1 MKIYFVQYHWKEIIE
16 AIYEYIISNCDNIF
30 GVVNQDCLFRIEPDC
45 NNKSLIIGVL
55 HDADEQFFID
65 YLEHHDLEDTGLHYK
80 QLISSSQSKY
90 IKRTGKNDYLA
101 DNEIRYVKFSYND
114 ISRIMIVIVAQLLKI
129 SKYSSIMIQKDKD
142 LYEIYISK
150 HDFNYEVI
158 KGGSSAIKFV
168 DKTISV
174 GGRFL

>member
-1 MKIYFVQYHWKEIIE
+1 M
-16 AIYEYIISNCDNIF
+16 
-30 GVVNQDCLFRIEPDC
+30 L
-45 NNKSLIIGVL
+45 
-55 HDADEQFFID
+55 
-65 YLEHHDLEDTGLHYK
+65 
-80 QLISSSQSKY
+80 SS
-90 IKRTGKNDYLA
+90 A
-101 DNEIRYVKFSYND
+101 
-114 ISRIMIVIVAQLLKI
+114 
-129 SKYSSIMIQKDKD
+129 IMIQKDKD

>member
-1 MKIYFVQYHWKEIIE
+1 M
-16 AIYEYIISNCDNIF
+16 
-30 GVVNQDCLFRIEPDC
+30 
-45 NNKSLIIGVL
+45 L
-55 HDADEQFFID
+55 HEGNVEKVIV
-65 YLEHHDLEDTGLHYK
+65 YLNDGDTFTFTE
-80 QLISSSQSKY
+80 ISSVSEHTSERGALALE
-90 IKRTGKNDYLA
+90 INYLA

-129 SKYSSIMIQKDKD
+129 SEYSSIMIQKDKD

-168 DKTISV
+168 DKTIRV

>member
-1 MKIYFVQYHWKEIIE
+1 MNFNALNGGITM
-16 AIYEYIISNCDNIF
+16 
-30 GVVNQDCLFRIEPDC
+30 
-45 NNKSLIIGVL
+45 L
-55 HDADEQFFID
+55 HEGNVEKVIV
-65 YLEHHDLEDTGLHYK
+65 YLNDGDTFTFTE
-80 QLISSSQSKY
+80 ISSVSEHTSERGALALE
-90 IKRTGKNDYLA
+90 INYLA

-129 SKYSSIMIQKDKD
+129 SEYSSIMIQKDKD

-168 DKTISV
+168 DKTIRV

>member
-30 GVVNQDCLFRIEPDC
+30 GVVNHDCLFRIEPDC

-80 QLISSSQSKY
+80 QLISSSQSAY

-114 ISRIMIVIVAQLLKI
+114 ISRIMIAIVAEWLKI
-129 SKYSSIMIQKDKD
+129 REYSSIMIQKDKD
-142 LYEIYISK
+142 LYTFYISK

-158 KGGSSAIKFV
+158 KGDSSAIKFV
-168 DKTISV
+168 DKTSSIV
-174 GGRFL
+174 GKFV